1 MIKFQD
7 VWEMYRI
14 KFIIEGKASWQNFW
28 ALRGVSFSM
37 EKGETLGIIGENG
50 AGKSTILKLIAGML
64 APDRGQVNICG
75 SVSGLLE
82 LGAGFQTE
90 LTGRDNILLQSE
102 LFGLSR
108 GQIDKR
114 YRQIIDFA
122 EIGKF
127 IDAPVKCY
135 SQGMFVRLA
144 FAIAVHMEPEIFL
157 IDDSLAVGDEYFQ
170 RKCVKEIFKIKESG
184 KTVVIVTHD
193 LAMLEKLCKRTIFL
207 KNGTMIKDGETSKTV
222 SFYSQALGSPKK
234 TAIIAKRELILIFNN
249 GRILLNWKGREITS
263 SLGIYT
269 AFGVSSRW
277 YNSSQAEW
285 SLQESDGLLIA
296 TGRFPHLGLT
306 QIWSL
311 RVSDDN
317 QISWEVEFEPEKESP
332 LPEVYL
338 NAALSDDYKKWFLD
352 QDAGAFPGIRQEDK
366 SWMPVF
372 SRNGTSACIG
382 VYQQDSASGEL
393 PALLFENPPLKYPVL
408 GSISNSDYF
417 NPARILQLKPLAPV
431 AAAPGQTGRM
441 LCFSGKIIV
450 GMEDINSHISRIQN
464 ESAVSNGRLKLEFDK
479 GRLSVFF
486 DKVAL
491 TKDDHMYSA
500 FFTKQRWYSPDSG
513 RWTMEKESEKKMTV
527 RGNWDGLGIRQIW
540 RINICDDSSFTWDV
554 DLEVD
559 QETAI
564 PQQRLRCFFS
574 EGFKLFSSE
583 FISEKFNDT
592 FTDREVDLLQR
603 CAWKAPVTL
612 SEPEAKLPRVSL
624 FFSEGLGNFVKVFNS
639 DFYSRA
645 RLLHLEKVQPELN
658 ALFSPGRHE
667 CFKAR
672 FSFDKNK
679 APDPDILDNAIRD
692 KDIKL
697 LFDKGS
703 ARVYKNGK
711 ELTKNI
717 ALYTSMRSK
726 GRWHDSSSSALWKI
740 ISNDGR
746 SIRAFGKWLDL
757 PLSQEWEIVI
767 RDKGL
772 FAWEVVLG
780 VEKEIALDRLQANIM
795 SSERFSQ
802 WLGGKEEGLFP
813 EFRGAI
819 DDSWDCLWQGRKDDR
834 VIGLKEDPEHNL
846 PGISLA
852 VRELNPQWNLKIV
865 NSDIY
870 HRARILQCS
879 SSAKTN
885 FLPGK
890 YPYFSGILE
899 IRDK

>member
-1 MIKFQD
+1 
-7 VWEMYRI
+7 
-14 KFIIEGKASWQNFW
+14 
-28 ALRGVSFSM
+28 
-37 EKGETLGIIGENG
+37 
-50 AGKSTILKLIAGML
+50 
-64 APDRGQVNICG
+64 
-75 SVSGLLE
+75 
-82 LGAGFQTE
+82 
-90 LTGRDNILLQSE
+90 
-102 LFGLSR
+102 
-108 GQIDKR
+108 
-114 YRQIIDFA
+114 
-122 EIGKF
+122 
-127 IDAPVKCY
+127 
-135 SQGMFVRLA
+135 
-144 FAIAVHMEPEIFL
+144 
-157 IDDSLAVGDEYFQ
+157 
-170 RKCVKEIFKIKESG
+170 
-184 KTVVIVTHD
+184 
-193 LAMLEKLCKRTIFL
+193 
-207 KNGTMIKDGETSKTV
+207 
-222 SFYSQALGSPKK
+222 
-234 TAIIAKRELILIFNN
+234 
-249 GRILLNWKGREITS
+249 
-263 SLGIYT
+263 
-269 AFGVSSRW
+269 
-277 YNSSQAEW
+277 
-285 SLQESDGLLIA
+285 
-296 TGRFPHLGLT
+296 
-306 QIWSL
+306 
-311 RVSDDN
+311 
-317 QISWEVEFEPEKESP
+317 
-332 LPEVYL
+332 
-338 NAALSDDYKKWFLD
+338 
-352 QDAGAFPGIRQEDK
+352 
-366 SWMPVF
+366 
-372 SRNGTSACIG
+372 
-382 VYQQDSASGEL
+382 
-393 PALLFENPPLKYPVL
+393 
-408 GSISNSDYF
+408 
-417 NPARILQLKPLAPV
+417 
-431 AAAPGQTGRM
+431 M